1 MNKKNLI
8 YIVGGLAVLGIGYVI
23 YKKRKAIERPN
34 ENDGGETKNIGG
46 VGGSVG
52 GATKPPRTNIP
63 LFPATTPVT
72 SPEVPSVVPP
82 VVPPVAPPA
91 TSPTPTPIQLSNN
104 EVDKRV
110 RQNCGFQP
118 ASFQTE
124 RRRAWNNCKDNFKA
138 SLRAQGLISFDGG
151 FMDDFADDNY
161 GL

>member
-8 YIVGGLAVLGIGYVI
+8 YIVGGLAVLGIGYYI
-23 YKKRKAIERPN
+23 YKKRSKAIETPIQDGSGDTKSESRRPK
-34 ENDGGETKNIGG
+34 T
-46 VGGSVG
+46 
-52 GATKPPRTNIP
+52 PRPSIA

-82 VVPPVAPPA
+82 VVPPA

-118 ASFQTE
+118 ASFMTE